1 MTQYIHKKVKELIL
15 DDAKITKDQV
25 AAMMT
30 NPLSV
35 AGVYESLLVLRFT
48 VNQTVQQIT
57 KPHNEKIAAHKQQLD
72 YLKSNPLWKRVW
84 LAVKNDY
91 SYPEPEDTEDV
102 KSKK

>member
-1 MTQYIHKKVKELIL
+1 MTPDIHKKVKELLL
-15 DDAKITKDQV
+15 DDAKINKDQV

-57 KPHNEKIAAHKQQLD
+57 KPHNETIAIHKKQLN
-72 YLKSNPLWKRVW
+72 YLKSNPLWKRIW
-84 LAVKNDY
+84 LAFKNDY
-91 SYPEPEDTEDV
+91 SCPEPEDIEDV
-102 KSKK
+102 KPKK